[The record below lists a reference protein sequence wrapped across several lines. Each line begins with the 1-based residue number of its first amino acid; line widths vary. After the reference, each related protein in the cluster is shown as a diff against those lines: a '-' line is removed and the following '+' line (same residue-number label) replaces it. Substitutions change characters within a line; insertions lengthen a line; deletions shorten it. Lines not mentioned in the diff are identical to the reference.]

1 MIIELTAKEF
11 DEFANTHELS
21 NYHQSS
27 NYATLMSKCGYDHK
41 YLGFRNSSGKL
52 VGATLLLIKKIK
64 YIFKYAYA
72 PKGFLID
79 YKNKELVEHFTNA
92 IKDYAQANKIIFI
105 KLNPEIPTYK
115 YIDKNKKIELDNT
128 KVKDILDKNKYIK
141 LKDNIYFES
150 LLPRF
155 NAILDLKRYNEK
167 KISKTNRNKI
177 NNAVRKGLEIEITNK
192 NKIKDVY
199 PFIERKKVRRNL
211 VYYKNYFQLF
221 NETDQ
226 ADIFL
231 VRINYDLY
239 LNNSKNIFEAEQ
251 EKNKK
256 LTDRLFK
263 NNTEENL
270 KRKME
275 SDNLLTTYKN
285 DIINATYSINS
296 PEKYIAGAFCIKH
309 KNHVHIVISGYNEL
323 YGNMNANYFLHNEIF
338 KYYKK
343 DFDYIDLN
351 GITGDFTVTN
361 PYYGLNE
368 FKLGFNPNVYEFIG
382 EYDLVINEKLYNFM
396 LSTGILQNEFKK

>member
-11 DEFANTHELS
+11 DEFASSHELS

-41 YLGFRNSSGKL
+41 YLGYKNASGIL
-52 VGATLLLIKKIK
+52 TGATLLLIKKIK
-64 YIFKYAYA
+64 HVFKYAYA

-79 YKNKELVEHFTNA
+79 YKNKALVEHFTKA

-115 YIDKNKKIELDNT
+115 YINKYDKQELDNIV
-128 KVKDILDKNKYIK
+128 VKNILSANGYVK

-150 LLPRF
+150 ILPRF
-155 NAILDLKRYNEK
+155 NAILDLKKYNK
-167 KISKTNRNKI
+167 RNISKTHRNKI
-177 NNAVRKGLEIEITNK
+177 NNSVRKGLEIEITNK

-199 PFIERKKVRRNL
+199 PFIEKKKIRRNL
-211 VYYKNYFQLF
+211 IYYKNYFQLF
-221 NETDQ
+221 SENNE

-239 LNNSKNIFEAEQ
+239 LNNSKNIFEVEQ

-270 KRKME
+270 KKKMV

-338 KYYKK
+338 KYYKDK
-343 DFDYIDLN
+343 FDYIDLN
-351 GITGDFTVTN
+351 GITGDFSTTN

-382 EYDLVINEKLYNFM
+382 EYDLVINDKLYNFM

>member
-11 DEFANTHELS
+11 DEFANTHDLS

-199 PFIERKKVRRNL
+199 PFIEKKKVRRNL

-231 VRINYDLY
+231 VRINYDSY

-351 GITGDFTVTN
+351 GITGDFSVTN